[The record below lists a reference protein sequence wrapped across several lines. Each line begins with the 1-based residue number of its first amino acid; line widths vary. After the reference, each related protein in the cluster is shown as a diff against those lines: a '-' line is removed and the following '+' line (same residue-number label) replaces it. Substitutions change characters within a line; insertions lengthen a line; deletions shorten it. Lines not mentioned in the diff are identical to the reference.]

1 MTVNDNGITSTS
13 INGNAIE
20 FQSICKRFGSTL
32 ANDKVSFAVKAGEVH
47 AIVGENGAGKTTLMR
62 ILYGLHKPDS
72 GTIYVRGKEARI
84 ESPKDAIALGIGMVQ
99 QHFALIKRFT
109 VAENI
114 ILGQEGSK
122 FYISREKGNKLI
134 AELSRSFDLSVDPEA
149 RIEELSVGEQQ
160 RVELLKVLY
169 RKADIII
176 LDEPTAVLT
185 PQEIE
190 SLYATI
196 ERMKA
201 SGKTIIFITHKLKEV
216 FRVADTITVMRGGRS
231 IATMSVAEV
240 TPQELSELIIGKELR
255 VRGEQRVEPKNTE
268 ALVVENLVVLGE
280 RGNEVL
286 KGLNLVL
293 KENELLGIA
302 GVEGNGQTE
311 LVEALCGLRR
321 AVNGRI
327 MLFGHELTGTPPWLL
342 RSKGIAH
349 IPEDRLSSGM
359 IDEFTVYEN
368 LILGYQ
374 TEFSRAGLLQK
385 NEIMNETAKL
395 MDEYDIRPRDLEV
408 KMKNLSGG
416 NQQKVVIARELRK
429 NPKVLIANQ
438 PTRGLDVGAALFVHN
453 KLLEA
458 KSKGSVLLISSDL
471 DEIMELSDRIA
482 VIYEGRIVGEFD
494 KKDKVEDIGSA
505 MLGGKGEYA

>member
-1 MTVNDNGITSTS
+1 MTVDGD
-13 INGNAIE
+13 AIE
-20 FQSICKRFGSTL
+20 FKSICKRFGSTL
-32 ANDKVSFAVKAGEVH
+32 ANNEVSFAVKAGEVH

-72 GTIYVRGKEARI
+72 GTICVRGKEVRI
-84 ESPKDAIALGIGMVQ
+84 ESPKDAIALGIGIVQ
-99 QHFALIKRFT
+99 QHFALINRFT

-114 ILGQEGSK
+114 ILGQEGYR
-122 FYISREKGNKLI
+122 FYINRKKSNDRI
-134 AELSRSFDLSVDPEA
+134 AELSKSFGLSAYPEV
-149 RIEELSVGEQQ
+149 RVEELSVGEQQ

-196 ERMKA
+196 ERMKD

-216 FRVADTITVMRGGRS
+216 FRVADTITVMRDGRS
-231 IATMSVAEV
+231 IATMSAAEV
-240 TPQELSELIIGKELR
+240 TPQRLSELIIGRELR
-255 VRGEQRVEPKNTE
+255 VRGEQRVEPKDIE
-268 ALVVENLVVLGE
+268 ALVVENLIVLGE

-286 KGLNLVL
+286 KGLSLVL
-293 KENELLGIA
+293 KENEILGIA

-327 MLFGHELTGTPPWLL
+327 VLFGNELTPETPWLL

-349 IPEDRLSSGM
+349 IPEDRISSGM
-359 IDEFTVYEN
+359 ISEFTVYEN

-374 TEFSRAGLLQK
+374 AEFSRAGMLQRDR
-385 NEIMNETAKL
+385 IVNETEKL
-395 MDEYDIRPRDLEV
+395 MDEYDIRPRDIKA

-438 PTRGLDVGAALFVHN
+438 PTRGLDVGAALFVHD
-453 KLLEA
+453 KLLET

-482 VIYEGRIVGEFD
+482 VIYEGRIVREFD
-494 KKDKVEDIGSA
+494 KKAGVEVIGSA
-505 MLGGKGEYA
+505 MLGGKGE